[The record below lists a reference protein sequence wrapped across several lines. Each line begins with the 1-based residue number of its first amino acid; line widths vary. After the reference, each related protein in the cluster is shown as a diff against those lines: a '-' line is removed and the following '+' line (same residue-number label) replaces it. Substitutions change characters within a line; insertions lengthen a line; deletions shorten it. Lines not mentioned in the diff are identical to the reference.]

1 MVPLETG
8 ALWNKVKPNDKLS
21 FAIGVSSIWRNTMNR
36 QRLLE
41 RFLRYVQVD
50 TTASEQ
56 QESYPSSS
64 GQWDLG
70 RMLVEELKTIGYAD
84 AHQDDHALVWVTIPS
99 NQADAGPTI
108 AFNAHLDTSPETSGK
123 GVKPQVIES
132 YSGEV
137 IQLSGDPQKT
147 ISMESNPE
155 LQQFLG
161 TTLITTDGTTLLG
174 GDDKAGVAIMMELA
188 ETLAEQSSLP
198 HGEVKLLFT
207 CDEEIGRGVDH
218 VDFEKLGATACYT
231 LDGGGANDVDIETFS
246 ADLAIVS
253 IQGENIHPAIAKD
266 RMVNALRVGADM
278 IERLPKDQSP
288 ERTEGRAGFIH
299 PYSME
304 GGVAS
309 ATIRMILRDFD
320 TEKLLEYAEQL
331 EETAKDV
338 QSAWP
343 GSEVTV
349 EVRKQYRNLSE
360 GLRREPRAAAYAFLA
375 HERLGR
381 TAKSSIVRGGTDGSQ
396 MTERGLPTPNLSC
409 GQHNIHSPLEWAS
422 LEEMVAA
429 GNVAMELVKIWNE
442 QPSL

>member
-1 MVPLETG
+1 
-8 ALWNKVKPNDKLS
+8 
-21 FAIGVSSIWRNTMNR
+21 
-36 QRLLE
+36 
-41 RFLRYVQVD
+41 
-50 TTASEQ
+50 
-56 QESYPSSS
+56 
-64 GQWDLG
+64 
-70 RMLVEELKTIGYAD
+70 
-84 AHQDDHALVWVTIPS
+84 
-99 NQADAGPTI
+99 
-108 AFNAHLDTSPETSGK
+108 
-123 GVKPQVIES
+123 
-132 YSGEV
+132 
-137 IQLSGDPQKT
+137 
-147 ISMESNPE
+147 
-155 LQQFLG
+155 
-161 TTLITTDGTTLLG
+161 
-174 GDDKAGVAIMMELA
+174 
-188 ETLAEQSSLP
+188 
-198 HGEVKLLFT
+198 
-207 CDEEIGRGVDH
+207 
-218 VDFEKLGATACYT
+218 
-231 LDGGGANDVDIETFS
+231 
-246 ADLAIVS
+246 
-253 IQGENIHPAIAKD
+253 
-266 RMVNALRVGADM
+266 MVNALRVGADM

-331 EETAKDV
+331 EATAKDV

-360 GLRREPRAAAYAFLA
+360 GLCREPRAAAYAFLA